1 MQNLNLKRTLI
12 MTLLILSIMATAFYV
27 GLSQQR
33 DVQISYISQSEIL
46 EMETARVQTQDLNNR
61 QLFFGKP
68 EQAIK
73 IIESIQRLE
82 STGNNII
89 LLSEDKLYGK
99 GVKSISKAV
108 HARILKELKKD

>member
-1 MQNLNLKRTLI
+1 MQSLNLKRALI
-12 MTLLILSIMATAFYV
+12 MILLILSSIGAAFYG
-27 GLSQQR
+27 GLKQRR
-33 DVQISYISQSEIL
+33 DVQISYISQAEIL
-46 EMETARVQTQDLNNR
+46 EMETSRVHMQDLNNR

-73 IIESIQRLE
+73 MIESIQRLE

-89 LLSEDKLYGK
+89 LLSENKVYGK

-108 HARILKELKKD
+108 YARILEELKND